1 MAIPAIGSISTSLPA
16 GRSAV
21 VVDARPIGEPK
32 DGRQLVALTVKT
44 SERRASEAGVP
55 VAGASRPVAVEP
67 SRAPTS
73 SVLDR
78 DRPGAADGGRDYGD
92 LSQEE
97 RAVVDRL
104 RQRDAQVRQE
114 ETAHAGAAGD
124 LAGPISYVYQRGPD
138 GRLYAVGG
146 SVPIKAQAVSGD
158 PAEVQRIGARLAAA
172 AHAATTPS
180 GADLAAA
187 RRGYQL
193 QAEPIIQSAPAGTGI
208 DIRA

>member
-1 MAIPAIGSISTSLPA
+1 MAIPAIGSISPSLAA
-16 GRSAV
+16 GRFGV
-21 VVDARPIGEPK
+21 VVNARPIGEPK
-32 DGRQLVALTVKT
+32 DGQQLVALTVKT
-44 SERRASEAGVP
+44 SERPAGAAP
-55 VAGASRPVAVEP
+55 GASRPVAVGP
-67 SRAPTS
+67 SQAPRPTI
-73 SVLDR
+73 LER
-78 DRPGAADGGRDYGD
+78 DRSGVGEAGRDYGD
-92 LSQEE
+92 LGQEE

-158 PAEVQRIGARLAAA
+158 PAEIRRIGARLSAA
-172 AHAATTPS
+172 AHAATNPS

-193 QAEPIIQSAPAGTGI
+193 QAEPLAQGAPTGSSI